1 MKKLFSIVLCLVLA
15 FSLAACGG
23 TTETDTEVETDA
35 AESEATLTTVTDGV
49 LTVGMEIGYP
59 PFESYASD
67 GVTPIGLDVDLAK
80 AIADKLGL
88 EVQYLNTAFDTILS
102 DGLGTNYDC
111 VISAVTINDE
121 RLEQVLFSTPYI
133 QNYQTVVVKAGS
145 DLEVTGF
152 ESLEGHSVAVQS
164 GTTSYDLLTNYND
177 TDSIHTTLVANEQVL
192 SAFTQLS
199 NGEVDFVLCD
209 SSVAN
214 NYVTAN
220 PDVYEIAWTQDTDAE
235 EFGVAISKSNPELQ
249 EAINEA
255 MAELEAEGVLD
266 ELVAAWIE

>member
-1 MKKLFSIVLCLVLA
+1 MKKLFSIVLCRVLA
-15 FSLAACGG
+15 FSRAACGG
-23 TTETDTEVETDA
+23 TETETEVATDA

-67 GVTPIGLDVDLAK
+67 GVTPVGLDVDLAK

-88 EVQYLNTAFDTILS
+88 EVQYINTAFDTILA

-152 ESLEGHSVAVQS
+152 ESLEGHSVGVQQ
-164 GTTSYDLLTNYND
+164 GTISYELLTEYNN
-177 TDSIHTTLVANEQVL
+177 TDSIHTTVVSNEQVL
-192 SAFTQLS
+192 TAFTQLE
-199 NGEVDFVLCD
+199 NGEIDFVLCA

-214 NYVTAN
+214 IYASAN
-220 PDVYEIAWTQDTDAE
+220 PDVYEIAWTQDSDAE
-235 EFGVAISKSNPELQ
+235 EFGIAVNKNNPELQ
-249 EAINEA
+249 AAINDA

-266 ELVAAWIE
+266 ELLAAWIE